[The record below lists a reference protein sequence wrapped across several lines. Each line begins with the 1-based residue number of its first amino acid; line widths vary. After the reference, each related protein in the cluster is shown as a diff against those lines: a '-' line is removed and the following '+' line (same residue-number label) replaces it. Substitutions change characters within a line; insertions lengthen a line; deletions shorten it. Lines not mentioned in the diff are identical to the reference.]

1 MYRLLCYLSF
11 AIVISNHLQESFAYQ
26 ETFAPSR
33 KSRGRNFGRLDAGI
47 ANAFEN
53 MDMGLVINDIIPAS
67 RGKHHFCFLSLIK
80 AKNIHVSKL
89 KVVILE

>member
-11 AIVISNHLQESFAYQ
+11 AIVICNHSQASFARQES
-26 ETFAPSR
+26 FAPSR
-33 KSRGRNFGRLDAGI
+33 KVRGRNFGRLDAGI

-53 MDMGLVINDIIPAS
+53 MDMGLVLNDIIPAS
-67 RGKHHFCFLSLIK
+67 RGKHHFCSLSLIK
-80 AKNIHVSKL
+80 AKNIVSKL

>member
-1 MYRLLCYLSF
+1 MFGILCYLWF
-11 AIVISNHLQESFAYQ
+11 AIFISNHLQESFAYQ

-53 MDMGLVINDIIPAS
+53 MDMGLVLDGIVPAS
-67 RGKHHFCFLSLIK
+67 RGKHHFFI
-80 AKNIHVSKL
+80 
-89 KVVILE
+89 ILF

>member
-1 MYRLLCYLSF
+1 MYRRLCYLSF
-11 AIVISNHLQESFAYQ
+11 AIVISNHFQESIAYQ
-26 ETFAPSR
+26 EPFAPSR
-33 KSRGRNFGRLDAGI
+33 KVRGRNFGRLDAGI

-53 MDMGLVINDIIPAS
+53 MDMGLVLNDIIPAS

-80 AKNIHVSKL
+80 AKNNVSKL